1 MMELIKR
8 FRVLSAAGGVFFL
21 LLLLISIRWTNPN
34 NARFIDETV
43 QAVAYPFQAVY
54 HRTTSTIGELFR
66 NYVSLVRLKEENR
79 GLQLRI
85 QALEEELNQYID
97 SSVQFNLLREQLGF
111 LEESPE
117 RKVFAEVIGKS
128 VDNLHHV
135 LLINK
140 GLLAGVQ
147 RNFPVLLREGVVGR
161 IQSATALQATVELI
175 IDRRHRF
182 PVLIQRS
189 RDQLQ
194 LEGDGG
200 GLRLVAQDRGV
211 VFGLGDGLRMNRI
224 RLLADVQKGDRVI
237 ASGLAGIFPK
247 GLLVGSVTGVTRER
261 HELFQSA
268 EIQPAVDFNKIE
280 GVFVVIRDRRDPDF
294 PLFSKP

>member
-1 MMELIKR
+1 M
-8 FRVLSAAGGVFFL
+8 
-21 LLLLISIRWTNPN
+21 
-34 NARFIDETV
+34 
-43 QAVAYPFQAVY
+43 
-54 HRTTSTIGELFR
+54 FR

-79 GLQLRI
+79 SLQLRI
-85 QALEEELNQYID
+85 QVMAEELNHHIN

-140 GLLAGVQ
+140 GLLAGIQ

-194 LEGDGG
+194 LRGEGG

-224 RLLADVQKGDRVI
+224 RLLADVQQGDRVI
-237 ASGLAGIFPK
+237 TSGLAGIFPK
-247 GLLVGSVTGVTRER
+247 GLLVGNVTGVIRER

-268 EIQPAVDFNKIE
+268 EIKPSVNFNKIE
-280 GVFVVIRDRRDPDF
+280 GVFVIIRDRRDPDF
-294 PLFSKP
+294 PLFSTP